1 MNIVFDFQIAYLVLM
16 ITALGG
22 LFSVLIQKENYF
34 WSTFFFF
41 KQILTEILN
50 SSGHIDYFSID
61 G

>member
-50 SSGHIDYFSID
+50 SSGHIDHFSID